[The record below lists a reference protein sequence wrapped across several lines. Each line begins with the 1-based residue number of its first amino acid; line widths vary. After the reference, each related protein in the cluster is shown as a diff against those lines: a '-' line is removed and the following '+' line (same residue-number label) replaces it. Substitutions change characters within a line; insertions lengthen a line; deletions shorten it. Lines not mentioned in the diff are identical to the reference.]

1 MPGLLL
7 VTTIASLR
15 RTNQGQQ
22 PVLPRE
28 GGYLVS
34 QLLVPVYRM
43 HQPTLFSP
51 CLLGYPCHTCAI
63 HAYCLSNP
71 CKDCLQDKTVDC
83 ERAYPAP
90 PAFAVRVVS
99 AIALVR
105 DEMAQF
111 IHQNS
116 ALQLTFAKVTYLRD
130 TSCNINGTAIWE
142 YVAGSHRVKT
152 ALYVGWRKNVANIT
166 YVEGE
171 TEAGLEAEDEGEALA
186 GSMENHQMYSVSF
199 EDRNR

>member
-1 MPGLLL
+1 M
-7 VTTIASLR
+7 
-15 RTNQGQQ
+15 
-22 PVLPRE
+22 
-28 GGYLVS
+28 S

-63 HAYCLSNP
+63 HAYCLSSP
-71 CKDCLQDKTVDC
+71 CKDCLQSKPVTC

-90 PAFAVRVVS
+90 PAFAVRIVS

-105 DEMAQF
+105 DGMAQF

-116 ALQLTFAKVTYLRD
+116 ALQLTFAKITYLRD

-142 YVAGSHRVKT
+142 YVAGSHLVKT
-152 ALYVGWRKNVANIT
+152 ALYIGWKKNTATIT
-166 YVEGE
+166 CVEGE
-171 TEAGLEAEDEGEALA
+171 PEAGFEAEDENEVPAE
-186 GSMENHQMYSVSF
+186 SVENQQMYYVSF